1 MTIEEINQI
10 VTQYEEE
17 SKALKKEL
25 FRLCWFMRGGLT
37 VEQAYMLEPEDRV
50 IISEIIKVNLEVTKV
65 SKLPF
70 F

>member
-50 IISEIIKVNLEVTKV
+50 IISEIIKDNLEVTKE

>member
-1 MTIEEINQI
+1 LTIEEINQI

-50 IISEIIKVNLEVTKV
+50 IISEIIKDNLEVTKE

>member
-1 MTIEEINQI
+1 LTIEEINQI